1 MLSILMSR
9 LHNERDREMRWLIE
23 KDNGG
28 RNYGFNSVSSFFS
41 LNLKSF
47 FKMNATLIE
56 NEMSMLFELG
66 FHYNIN
72 IKLNK
77 SLTDKSKLMR
87 EKYIFG

>member
-1 MLSILMSR
+1 MVSIQSRPSFLSIS
-9 LHNERDREMRWLIE
+9 
-23 KDNGG
+23 K
-28 RNYGFNSVSSFFS
+28 V
-41 LNLKSF
+41 F